1 MRLVGKVG
9 AVGEFEENIRMARN
23 RIAAR
28 VDKRTPAAQVV
39 PGQVVEMCGHP
50 LEPVGRR
57 LCPPARTTAVN
68 QTRPERFHTQAA
80 RLIPVSGEP

>member
-1 MRLVGKVG
+1 MRLVGKVR

-28 VDKRTPAAQVV
+28 VYERAPARQIT
-39 PGQVVEMCGHP
+39 PGQTFKMVCHP

-57 LCPPARTTAVN
+57 LRPPARTTAVN